1 MPVSAGFPSVSEPLA
16 GLLVALVA
24 GLLIGLERGW
34 AQREQADGTRVA
46 GFRTFG
52 LLGLVG
58 GLGGLL
64 PLPLGTAIALG
75 AALVLAA
82 GYLLTA
88 RKNAV
93 SATSA
98 VAGILTLAVGAA
110 AVRVSPTVAL
120 ASAAATFALLTSRQ
134 SMHRLLRGLTA
145 GEVEGVAR
153 FAIVAL
159 VVLPLLP
166 DANYGPYDALNPRK
180 IWMVVVLVAALSF
193 AGYVAGRRFGSER
206 GILAVAFTGAIVSS
220 TAVTAELSRRLPRE
234 PEAKS
239 VLTAGIAI
247 ASIVMFVRVQ
257 VLTMLLAPRALPS
270 LALAMAPATVVAG
283 LLAFAMWRRQRG
295 DQAPPVKLGNPF
307 DFGPALLLAGSVAV
321 LSVIA
326 RWALDEF
333 GGGGIA
339 VVLGLTGLMDVDAAV
354 ITLAGLPVQMLS
366 DTDAGIILAIPVLAN
381 TAIKA
386 AIAVLLG
393 GRAGISAAIPLIAAL
408 LASAAG
414 MAFWLLA
421 I

>member
-1 MPVSAGFPSVSEPLA
+1 MSAGFPSVSEPLA
-16 GLLVALVA
+16 GLLAALVA

-64 PLPLGTAIALG
+64 PLSLGTAIALG